1 MYNPLISVIMPAYNA
16 EKYIEESIKSV
27 INQTYTNIELII
39 VNDCSKDKTQEIID
53 KWSKEDSRI
62 KNIYQENSGVSEARL
77 RGVHESTGEYIIF
90 IDGDDWVSNELAQ
103 NTYFIA
109 SNNNYDIICFDY

>member
-39 VNDCSKDKTQEIID
+39 VNDCSKDKTQ
-53 KWSKEDSRI
+53 
-62 KNIYQENSGVSEARL
+62 
-77 RGVHESTGEYIIF
+77 
-90 IDGDDWVSNELAQ
+90 
-103 NTYFIA
+103 
-109 SNNNYDIICFDY
+109 